1 MPTPTP
7 LVPTPTPPVWL
18 DTGVLIEID
27 KRGFP
32 YAETVINELKK
43 DGHEV
48 LLPPSV
54 EHEFLRPA
62 PSGKKW
68 AHLRRQMRPGERRS

>member
-1 MPTPTP
+1 
-7 LVPTPTPPVWL
+7 L
-18 DTGVLIEID
+18 DSGVLIEID
-27 KRGFP
+27 KGKFP
-32 YAETVINELKK
+32 YAETTIRELQK

-68 AHLRRQMRPGERRS
+68 GAFTPADAVRSEALLKRLGLHVDT